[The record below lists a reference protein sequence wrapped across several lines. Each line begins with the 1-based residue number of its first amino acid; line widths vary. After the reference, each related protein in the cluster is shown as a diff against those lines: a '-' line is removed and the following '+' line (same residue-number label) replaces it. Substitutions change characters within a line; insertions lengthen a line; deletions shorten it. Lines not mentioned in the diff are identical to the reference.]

1 MKIFHAADL
10 HLDSPMKGLVAYDEA
25 PVERLRLAT
34 RLALANLVDA
44 AIDERVDV
52 VLFAGD
58 IFDGDWP
65 HYGTGV
71 HFVSEMGRLR
81 EAGVPVV
88 MVAGNHDA
96 ESKLTKSL
104 RLPENVRVL
113 STRKPETV
121 MFEEIGLAVHGQGY
135 P

>member
-1 MKIFHAADL
+1 MRLLQSADL
-10 HLDSPMKGLVAYDEA
+10 HVDSPMRGLVAYDQA
-25 PVERLRLAT
+25 PVAELRLAT
-34 RLALANLVDA
+34 REALANLVDT
-44 AIDERVDV
+44 AIEKAVDA
-52 VLFAGD
+52 VLLAGD

-81 EAGVPVV
+81 EAGIPVV

-104 RLPENVRVL
+104 R
-113 STRKPETV
+113 
-121 MFEEIGLAVHGQGY
+121 
-135 P
+135 